1 MKLVR
6 VFFLII
12 FYFCLSS
19 TLQPDKKTSWTP
31 LFNGKD
37 LSGWVEYGSEKWVV
51 KNGEILGEALTKK
64 YGYLGTKKTYRDFEL
79 KAKFK
84 GEGTGNSGI
93 FYHSSLEGIN
103 IKGVQVEVDPNPGK
117 HTGGLY
123 ESGGRG
129 WLVQPGKTGQDALKP
144 GKWNEIRFSVKG
156 NHVTTYLNG
165 IQAIDFHDRTPKYFN
180 GIIALQLHSGGKG
193 KMRFKDLYIRKI
205 Q

>member
-1 MKLVR
+1 MK
-6 VFFLII
+6 
-12 FYFCLSS
+12 
-19 TLQPDKKTSWTP
+19 
-31 LFNGKD
+31 G
-37 LSGWVEYGSEKWVV
+37 
-51 KNGEILGEALTKK
+51 
-64 YGYLGTKKTYRDFEL
+64 
-79 KAKFK
+79 KFK
-84 GEGTGNSGI
+84 AEGTGNSGI

-129 WLVQPGKTGQDALKP
+129 WLIQPGKTGEDALKP

-156 NHVTTYLNG
+156 THVTTYVNG
-165 IQAIDFHDRTPKYFN
+165 IQAVDFDDRTPKYFN